1 MHHHDQA
8 TKRSEHSQQ
17 PHLSFR
23 MPSFTMPLLLF
34 GALPFIL
41 FYIPTLIEPY
51 ALWNPKVLNSRDT
64 SDGRITAWCNMG
76 WWKNTDIFPEAA
88 EALAGKLLRL
98 AQEGGYQGGGNVLD
112 IGHGAGESLLL
123 HLSQENPPGQLHAL
137 TSLSSDT
144 AVSKALV
151 ESVYPDTST
160 RVQFYTFSAQFR
172 PGKDVGHP
180 LDPMRG
186 FLGEQ
191 SSQRFFEEDQS
202 TERKELADE
211 PPEDKPQSSS
221 KYDLVYILDSIYHYP
236 PSIPSF
242 LASLRSALHSSSLV
256 VYTDILPPPDLSK
269 INAYLL
275 SRLLSVPMPNLTSR
289 PRNLEEYKAQLG
301 SQGWEDVA
309 VEDWSDGVWNG
320 FSNALKTRGGMW
332 SLVGRAIKVAEE
344 NGWKFIGVR
353 ARKGGNVQIEA

>member
-1 MHHHDQA
+1 
-8 TKRSEHSQQ
+8 
-17 PHLSFR
+17 
-23 MPSFTMPLLLF
+23 
-34 GALPFIL
+34 
-41 FYIPTLIEPY
+41 
-51 ALWNPKVLNSRDT
+51 
-64 SDGRITAWCNMG
+64 MG

-88 EALAGKLLRL
+88 EALAGKLLGL
-98 AQEGGYQGGGNVLD
+98 AQEGGYQGGGSVLD

-123 HLSQENPPGQLHAL
+123 HLSQENPPSQLHAL

-144 AVSKALV
+144 AVAKAVV
-151 ESVYPDTST
+151 ESAYPDTST
-160 RVQFYTFSAQFR
+160 HIKFYTFSAQFR

-202 TERKELADE
+202 AGGEEWADE
-211 PPEDKPQSSS
+211 PLEDKSQSSS

-236 PSIPSF
+236 PSLPSF
-242 LASLRSALHSSSLV
+242 LASLRCALHSSSLV
-256 VYTDILPPPDLSK
+256 VYTDILPPPNLSK

-275 SRLLSVPMPNLTSR
+275 SRLLSVPMPNLSSR

-301 SQGWEDVA
+301 TQGWEDVV
-309 VEDWSDGVWNG
+309 VEDWSDGVWDG
-320 FSNALKTRGGMW
+320 FSNNLKARGHVW
-332 SLVGRAIKVAEE
+332 SLVGKGIKAAEE

-353 ARKGGNVQIEA
+353 ARKGGNVHIEA

>member
-1 MHHHDQA
+1 MLA
-8 TKRSEHSQQ
+8 SSS
-17 PHLSFR
+17 LAYFWS
-23 MPSFTMPLLLF
+23 
-34 GALPFIL
+34 
-41 FYIPTLIEPY
+41 
-51 ALWNPKVLNSRDT
+51 
-64 SDGRITAWCNMG
+64 
-76 WWKNTDIFPEAA
+76 TD
-88 EALAGKLLRL
+88 LRL
-98 AQEGGYQGGGNVLD
+98 V
-112 IGHGAGESLLL
+112 L

-137 TSLSSDT
+137 TSLSSDI